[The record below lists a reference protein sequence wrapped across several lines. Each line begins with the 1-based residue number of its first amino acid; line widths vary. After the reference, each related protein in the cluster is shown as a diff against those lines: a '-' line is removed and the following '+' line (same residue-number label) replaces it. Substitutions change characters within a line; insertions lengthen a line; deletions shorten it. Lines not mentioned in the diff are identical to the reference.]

1 MISSSSGLY
10 KVELGMDILL
20 FLVWEEE
27 GVVGLVLGMVCKV
40 VEVVNGEW
48 NVLW

>member
-1 MISSSSGLY
+1 M
-10 KVELGMDILL
+10 VILM

-27 GVVGLVLGMVCKV
+27 GMVCFVLSMMCKV